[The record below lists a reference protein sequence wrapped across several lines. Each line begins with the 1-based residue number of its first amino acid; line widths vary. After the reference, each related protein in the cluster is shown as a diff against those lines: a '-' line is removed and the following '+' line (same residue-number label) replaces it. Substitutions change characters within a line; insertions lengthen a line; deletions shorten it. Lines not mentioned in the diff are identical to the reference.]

1 MDQSASVLALA
12 HQFLFDTV
20 EILPRNSPTH
30 VCMMK
35 EVGIAVIALRLCWT
49 FPFFAFRVLTMSEPS
64 AVNQVVLLRLH
75 YSAISQ
81 DSSCCLDGIIE
92 ARLFDDVNILK
103 WLLSTMRKSTAFRR
117 GTP

>member
-1 MDQSASVLALA
+1 
-12 HQFLFDTV
+12 
-20 EILPRNSPTH
+20 
-30 VCMMK
+30 
-35 EVGIAVIALRLCWT
+35 
-49 FPFFAFRVLTMSEPS
+49 MSEPS

-117 GTP
+117 GTPLLMMNVTVKFKQHSVADARLDTISTATA